1 MEVKST
7 GILRLL
13 PAREIKVEMKVLND
27 EISVRSLGESK
38 SYRFDKIFTKSQ
50 SNTSIWDYLTRG
62 KSSAVSTLLS
72 GHNVSITTYG
82 EVNSGKTYSFF
93 GQEQS
98 KDLFSETLSEI
109 FSSQSTPLGLSIW
122 EIVYSLDDRCEKI
135 MDLLKISDFKPLP
148 STLTQDFITVEISSL
163 QEGQY
168 IFECAKELS
177 SNWKT
182 KSEGGSRNLN
192 NRSHFFIRI
201 SFENYYLHIIDLSG
215 VLPSNLTPEIR
226 VKLGCD
232 EQLNFT
238 RIGLNQYR
246 SIIWE
251 MAKNPCVS
259 SDLLTTSRKSKL
271 ALVISSILMLGK
283 NYFFTAVKED
293 SEYED
298 VIKNLDILQRAQG
311 IKIRPE
317 VSFIEKKIIPMSV
330 FIQRHKVAKY
340 WEFNVKHEKVDK
352 KSEFENS
359 GKIDKEIGSFE
370 KEDEKQEP
378 KEFSRNLLKEQISQM
393 LQELDEGPSKKS
405 EFMPETVI
413 VNNNVSFENPCSK
426 AETSFF
432 KEKNALIEAEIAEI
446 KATHELEIDNLRLEN
461 CSLRQKLRTVQDETN
476 FVNIFKIYEDEISK
490 LESNIKSLREDFITS
505 LHSIEKSIEIVDNE
519 DHDDI
524 NILKKKYKSSIK
536 ELANS
541 MKQLQ
546 QNILE
551 KEKESSNLKKNE
563 RKWHM
568 SRKCFENIARKSVAL
583 ESVVGKQSKNL
594 QLNETTFHEMIEEIE
609 RLNSEN
615 GKLKKKCTEADEYST
630 RITEELKIMKDI
642 AATSGMPEETLNRI
656 HKNLQAPFKVQSDFV
671 ISLIHRLQNELNN
684 KKHINFL
691 DNIAHEVEILANA
704 FEESQVREK
713 NMFEILLEMQ
723 KRLDKTDGEF
733 SKETNKLLR
742 QTLLSQLTL

>member
-38 SYRFDKIFTKSQ
+38 NYRFDKIFTKSQ
-50 SNTSIWDYLTRG
+50 SNASIWDYLTRG

-72 GHNVSITTYG
+72 GRNVSITTYG

-98 KDLFSETLSEI
+98 KDLFSEILFEI
-109 FSSQSTPLGLSIW
+109 FSSQSAPLGLSIW
-122 EIVYSLDDRCEKI
+122 EIVYSPDDRCEKI

-168 IFECAKELS
+168 VFECAKELS
-177 SNWKT
+177 ANWKT

-201 SFENYYLHIIDLSG
+201 SFENYYLHIIDLAG
-215 VLPSNLTPEIR
+215 ALPNNLTPEIR

-238 RIGLNQYR
+238 RIGLNQCR

-259 SDLLTTSRKSKL
+259 SDLLTASRKSKL

-298 VIKNLDILQRAQG
+298 VVKNLDILHRAQG
-311 IKIRPE
+311 IKVRPE
-317 VSFIEKKIIPMSV
+317 VLFIEKKIIPMSV

-340 WEFNVKHEKVDK
+340 WEFKYEKVDK

-359 GKIDKEIGSFE
+359 GKADKEKVNFE
-370 KEDEKQEP
+370 KEEEKQEP
-378 KEFSRNLLKEQISQM
+378 KDFSRNLLKEQISQM
-393 LQELDEGPSKKS
+393 LQELDEVPSKKS
-405 EFMPETVI
+405 EFMPDTVV
-413 VNNNVSFENPCSK
+413 VNNNTSFENPCSK

-446 KATHELEIDNLRLEN
+446 RATHELEIDNLRLEN
-461 CSLRQKLRTVQDETN
+461 CNLRQKLRTVQDESN
-476 FVNIFKIYEDEISK
+476 FINIFKIYEDEISK
-490 LESNIKSLREDFITS
+490 LESTIKSLREDFITS
-505 LHSIEKSIEIVDNE
+505 LNSIEKSIEILNNEDNE
-519 DHDDI
+519 DI

-536 ELANS
+536 DLANS

-551 KEKESSNLKKNE
+551 KEKENSSLKKNE

-615 GKLKKKCTEADEYST
+615 DKLKKRCSEADEYSC

-642 AATSGMPEETLNRI
+642 AATSGMPEETLKRI
-656 HKNLQAPFKVQSDFV
+656 HKNLQGPFKIQSDFV
-671 ISLIHRLQNELNN
+671 ISLIHRLQNELDN

-691 DNIAHEVEILANA
+691 DNIIHEVETLANA

-723 KRLDKTDGEF
+723 KRLDRTDGEF